1 MRRATLLL
9 TLALAPIL
17 SAAPAHAGQLTVSI
31 HPTGVSERDKALP
44 LYQTLERKL
53 TVTVTVSDAGTGTV
67 RDLDFNPM
75 APTVPVT
82 VSVTGP
88 VTVVASVRYAEQIV
102 AKISVWPPGRGAF
115 SSVDVP
121 EGRLEV
127 SLGSPQYD
135 VGEGTID
142 VSCPI
147 TVTLR
152 SDEGSVSAELRLRVT
167 GKDLQGVKPPKG
179 PQKPSPPP
187 SPIARLTRLTL
198 PILLPVAL
206 AFFPGLILAEV
217 LFPGITSTM
226 LGWLDAAINALVSLP
241 IRLPT
246 VKPFPFP
253 L

>member
-1 MRRATLLL
+1 MRRAIF
-9 TLALAPIL
+9 LALAAIL

-44 LYQTLERKL
+44 LYQTLERRL

-67 RDLDFNPM
+67 RDLDLNPL

-82 VSVTGP
+82 VNVTGP
-88 VTVVASVRYAEQIV
+88 VIVVASVRYAGQIV
-102 AKISVWPPGRGAF
+102 AKVSVWPPGRGAF

-127 SLGSPQYD
+127 SLGSPQYE
-135 VGEGTID
+135 VGEGTLD

-167 GKDLQGVKPPKG
+167 GKDLQGVTPPKQQ
-179 PQKPSPPP
+179 QKPSPPP
-187 SPIARLTRLTL
+187 SPIARIARLIL
-198 PILLPVAL
+198 PILLPAAL
-206 AFFPGLILAEV
+206 ALVPGLILAEV
-217 LFPGITSTM
+217 LFPGITSTA
-226 LGWLDAAINALVSLP
+226 LGWLASAIDALVSFP
-241 IRLPT
+241 ARLFQAIA
-246 VKPFPFP
+246 KPFPP
-253 L
+253 

>member
-1 MRRATLLL
+1 VRRAIL
-9 TLALAPIL
+9 LALAAIL

-44 LYQTLERKL
+44 LYQTLERRL
-53 TVTVTVSDAGTGTV
+53 TVTVTISDAGTGTV
-67 RDLDFNPM
+67 RDLDLNPL

-88 VTVVASVRYAEQIV
+88 VTVVASVRYAGQIV
-102 AKISVWPPGRGAF
+102 ARVSVWPPGRGAF

-127 SLGSPQYD
+127 SLGSPQCE
-135 VGEGTID
+135 VGEGTLD

-167 GKDLQGVKPPKG
+167 GKDLQGVKPPKQ
-179 PQKPSPPP
+179 QKPSPPP
-187 SPIARLTRLTL
+187 SPIARIARLIL
-198 PILLPVAL
+198 PMLLPASLAL
-206 AFFPGLILAEV
+206 VPGLILAEE
-217 LFPGITSTM
+217 LFPGITSTA
-226 LGWLDAAINALVSLP
+226 LGWLTSAIDALIS
-241 IRLPT
+241 
-246 VKPFPFP
+246 FPARFF
-253 L
+253 